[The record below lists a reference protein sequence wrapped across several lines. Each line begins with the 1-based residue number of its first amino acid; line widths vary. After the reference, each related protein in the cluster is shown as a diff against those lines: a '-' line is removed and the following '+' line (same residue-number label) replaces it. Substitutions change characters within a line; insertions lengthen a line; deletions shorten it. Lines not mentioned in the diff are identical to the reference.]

1 MITNTSSPTPAG
13 AHRCRASYGLRWAL
27 ALSCLCNVVALAAA
41 LMTGGVVLEAE
52 RFELTDKAGAPQA
65 WLARKGADAVELV
78 FAEADGRRRL
88 GLTVD
93 AGGARLAVG
102 SAVLEVD
109 QSGARVVV
117 AQDAQRV
124 VLAARPEGATLD
136 LSSPGGSVHI
146 GSTPEA
152 NVVVCTT
159 PANGETGQPGTR
171 VTLRSDAQAASL
183 TTSYQDVS
191 VSLKAGSG
199 SSELTM
205 IQAELPRVSIRQG
218 ADQAT
223 LELGTPRSK
232 LRLAVGT
239 TDDGITLVES
249 PGAKPLRWPE
259 STP

>member
-1 MITNTSSPTPAG
+1 MVTITSDSNPAG
-13 AHRCRASYGLRWAL
+13 APRAPASLGLRWAL
-27 ALSCLCNVVALAAA
+27 ALSCLGNVVALTAA
-41 LMTGGVVLEAE
+41 LMTGGAVVEAE
-52 RFELTDKAGAPQA
+52 RFELTDEAGAPRA

-102 SAVLEVD
+102 SAALEVD

-136 LSSPGGSVHI
+136 LSSPAGSVHI

-159 PANGETGQPGTR
+159 PAQGEAGQPGTR
-171 VTLRSDAQAASL
+171 VELRSDAQVASL

-191 VSLKAGSG
+191 VSLKAGHG

-205 IQAELPRVSIRQG
+205 TQADSPRVSIRQG
-218 ADQAT
+218 AEQAT

-239 TDDGITLVES
+239 TEDGITLVES
-249 PGAKPLRWPE
+249 PGARPLRWPE
-259 STP
+259 GTP